1 MEAFPVDG
9 TYAVKKA
16 IEGWAF
22 GADGWAS
29 PEYTPGKDVILAR
42 FYTPILTVP
51 GIGSAVIQA
60 KKHDSET
67 WSSDNI
73 AISSQ
78 EIATL
83 SSLSVE
89 VDS

>member
-1 MEAFPVDG
+1 M
-9 TYAVKKA
+9 
-16 IEGWAF
+16 
-22 GADGWAS
+22 
-29 PEYTPGKDVILAR
+29 ILAR

-60 KKHDSET
+60 KKRDSET
-67 WSSDNI
+67 WSSSNI

-78 EIATL
+78 EMATL

-89 VDS
+89 VGS